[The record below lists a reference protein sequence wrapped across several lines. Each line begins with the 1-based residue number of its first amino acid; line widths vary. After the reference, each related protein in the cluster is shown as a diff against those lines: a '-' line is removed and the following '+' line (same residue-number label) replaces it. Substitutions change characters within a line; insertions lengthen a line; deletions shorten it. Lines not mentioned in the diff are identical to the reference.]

1 MVPIHLF
8 IFFFF
13 AFFNV
18 QTNLSTKH
26 FFFNFKTFFFKIKF
40 FIKTNKTK
48 PKYPITV
55 VGKRKFDGGHQNQGD
70 PKRRYASAIVGN
82 GGGNWGSQ
90 PLPQQPLGTN
100 GEQWYT
106 DTFPA
111 WS

>member
-1 MVPIHLF
+1 MSNTI
-8 IFFFF
+8 
-13 AFFNV
+13 A
-18 QTNLSTKH
+18 
-26 FFFNFKTFFFKIKF
+26 
-40 FIKTNKTK
+40 
-48 PKYPITV
+48 V